1 MTNKAHYPRCRSPS
15 AASLQLG
22 VAVVVRGKRISAR
35 DLPAT
40 ACSLGRAAP
49 SHHREITICKK
60 PSAFFIIIIFSPG
73 IFVARLIFLQ
83 QQKLKSY
90 LPAPDGRLGRN
101 VCESAQSFGP
111 WDSSRQTIFPLGG
124 SQMLRGSLHCWKERL
139 HSRFTR
145 AS

>member
-1 MTNKAHYPRCRSPS
+1 MSLSQRC
-15 AASLQLG
+15 
-22 VAVVVRGKRISAR
+22 
-35 DLPAT
+35 LPA
-40 ACSLGRAAP
+40 AGCSGGGARQADLSQGPACNCMQPGPSCSLSSPRN
-49 SHHREITICKK
+49 HHLQKALC
-60 PSAFFIIIIFSPG
+60 FFYYYFFSPG